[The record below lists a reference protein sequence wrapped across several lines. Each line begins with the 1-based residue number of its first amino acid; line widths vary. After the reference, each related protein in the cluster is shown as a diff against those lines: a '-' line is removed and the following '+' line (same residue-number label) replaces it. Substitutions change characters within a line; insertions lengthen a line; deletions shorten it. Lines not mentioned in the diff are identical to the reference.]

1 LKQLDC
7 FVWEGGFFEEGS
19 SIILGNNA
27 RLVKVLGVAGVGQNY
42 FMMGL
47 KDSGRAL
54 EGEMTLR
61 RMVVSIEPSH
71 F

>member
-1 LKQLDC
+1 
-7 FVWEGGFFEEGS
+7 
-19 SIILGNNA
+19 
-27 RLVKVLGVAGVGQNY
+27 
-42 FMMGL
+42 MMGL

-54 EGEMTLR
+54 EAEMTLQ